1 VLILAG
7 AIVFVA
13 SARMLPETAPK
24 GLAVPGV
31 AGLMLA
37 YARVLKSSTFLGYA
51 LCSGCCAM
59 AFFAFLAG
67 APYVVVEHLGYPPVV
82 YSMAFAAISVGYMI
96 GNMTANRL
104 SVRIGA
110 PRMVA
115 YGTVVTILGCIIV
128 FTLAFTGVEG
138 MAALFLPMML
148 VAIGNGML
156 QPNAIAAAVSGVD
169 PSAAGTASGAAG
181 CLQMLLGGLATQL
194 VGFLHTGGGA
204 LPTGTVMLTGAL
216 VGTAFY
222 WLLARRP

>member
-1 VLILAG
+1 
-7 AIVFVA
+7 
-13 SARMLPETAPK
+13 
-24 GLAVPGV
+24 
-31 AGLMLA
+31 
-37 YARVLKSSTFLGYA
+37 
-51 LCSGCCAM
+51 
-59 AFFAFLAG
+59 
-67 APYVVVEHLGYPPVV
+67 
-82 YSMAFAAISVGYMI
+82 MAFAAISVGYMI